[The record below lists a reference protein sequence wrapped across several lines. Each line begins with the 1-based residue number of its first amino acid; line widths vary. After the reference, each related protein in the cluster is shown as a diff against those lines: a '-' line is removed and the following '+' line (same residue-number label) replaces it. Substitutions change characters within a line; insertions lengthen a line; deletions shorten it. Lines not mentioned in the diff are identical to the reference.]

1 MIFSQSSRAWNLEIR
16 RLRFSSVSWILRS
29 MLMGQRIYKNYL
41 KEPNIYYITS
51 LDVLIPLAGLTSWA
65 PYSRGFDLM
74 FCCCPLEILN
84 FWKWGVCFHFAL
96 SPTNFVAV
104 LPVRWVI
111 HRNRK
116 SQSTALEV
124 GVLTLLGELQPTQ
137 LQCRARGCKS
147 LSQNDAIK
155 HLFYLTN
162 ALPPISFSPSNL
174 LIMIWL
180 LWSSWREKAGWSC
193 WLPTWFRKLLTKL
206 AFWWHASVSFLM
218 GSCPWDTGPLLLDY
232 WDRRLTSRHR
242 AVEFT
247 KVV

>member
-1 MIFSQSSRAWNLEIR
+1 MIFSQSSRSWNLEIR

-29 MLMGQRIYKNYL
+29 MLMGQRIYKSYL

-137 LQCRARGCKS
+137 LQCLGQISSTICIVHV
-147 LSQNDAIK
+147 DAKVCPRMMPLNIYFIWQT
-155 HLFYLTN
+155 HF
-162 ALPPISFSPSNL
+162 LPSPSHQ
-174 LIMIWL
+174 
-180 LWSSWREKAGWSC
+180 A
-193 WLPTWFRKLLTKL
+193 TF
-206 AFWWHASVSFLM
+206 
-218 GSCPWDTGPLLLDY
+218 
-232 WDRRLTSRHR
+232 
-242 AVEFT
+242 
-247 KVV
+247 